1 MKNKKKK
8 SIALFYLAISLLSI
22 IGCKSKDK
30 LPSPETFGNVTSRGE
45 TSTNSVIYKIYIQDA
60 VTASNRKG
68 IILLGSGGDENNP
81 STGSLNG
88 ALENDVALK
97 LAQLGYVAAIVAY
110 RDQPALNNG
119 DGGVSWNNNCE
130 MLATDMSN
138 VANTIITKYGNGLT
152 RAKVITGGVSYTS
165 FALLSNIAI
174 SNTLG
179 DTKGLLATCGST
191 SQWQAQHFKIPVYTI
206 NCSGN
211 AEGDLHGQ
219 ALINEITNATI
230 KANSGFYED
239 NSCATHCGGDVAT
252 WSAKMVDR
260 VKIWIP

>member
-1 MKNKKKK
+1 MKINRKK
-8 SIALFYLAISLLSI
+8 SIALFCLAFTIISMI
-22 IGCKSKDK
+22 ACKSKNN
-30 LPSPETFGNVTSRGE
+30 LPKPETFGNVTSRGE
-45 TSTNSVIYKIYIQDA
+45 TSTNSVVYKIYLQDDA
-60 VTASNRKG
+60 TATNRKG

-81 STGSLNG
+81 ATGSLNG
-88 ALENDVALK
+88 ALENNVALK

-110 RDQPALNNG
+110 RDQPKLNNS

-138 VANTIITKYGNGLT
+138 VANTIISKYGAGLT

-174 SNTLG
+174 SNTLA

-191 SQWQAQHFKIPVYTI
+191 SQWQAQHFKIPIYNI
-206 NCSGN
+206 NCANN
-211 AEGDLHGQ
+211 AEGELHGLT
-219 ALINEITNATI
+219 LINEITNVTI
-230 KANSGFYED
+230 KANSGFFED
-239 NSCATHCGGDVAT
+239 NSCTTHCGGDINT

-260 VKIWIP
+260 VKFWIP